1 MTKQPYLSP
10 PEIWGRKKD
19 GGVRRQIIETI
30 KAINMKY
37 TPLLYQ
43 DNQNVLFWEV
53 VKELQEKNQ
62 EIGIG
67 AFTNTLEL
75 RFQK

>member
-43 DNQNVLFWEV
+43 DNPSVLLWEAI
-53 VKELQEKNQ
+53 KELLKNQ

-67 AFTNTLEL
+67 ARTNILEL
-75 RFQK
+75 LFQK